1 MTDNDEILIGKFFEQ
16 ASKQEI
22 ADNGFS
28 KRVMRRISPR
38 PNWAYRL
45 WTAACLVAI
54 VAFII
59 AMKVPQLLLV
69 YLEVAMRT
77 TMVSPEKLLLSLPL
91 LYIAIVGTSA
101 ILAYRA
107 MARV

>member
-1 MTDNDEILIGKFFEQ
+1 MTDKDDILIGEFFEQ

-28 KRVMRRISPR
+28 ERVMSRITPR
-38 PNWAYRL
+38 PNWAYRM
-45 WTAACLVAI
+45 WTAVCLIGI

-69 YLEVAMRT
+69 YLEVSMRIA
-77 TMVSPEKLLLSLPL
+77 MVSPEKILLSLPII
-91 LYIAIVGTSA
+91 YIALVVTST
-101 ILAYRA
+101 ILVYRA